1 MYLLRQESCLLSKS
15 VINCKICRRRGARRD
30 VTSEHHVTRLPS
42 LVRSFQEACFDGFLL
57 RIRENL

>member
-1 MYLLRQESCLLSKS
+1 M
-15 VINCKICRRRGARRD
+15 RRD

-57 RIRENL
+57 RIRENLEGGTGLRLLRAPKVSDRVGEM